1 MKIGLVL
8 AGGGGKGAYQLG
20 VWKALKEFGVDK
32 YIKVLSGTS
41 VGAINAALFA
51 QNDLRKAEMMWNE
64 VDMETLIP
72 LTKIEL
78 IKKGMQLAIGAKG
91 LKYIKKYNMGKVI
104 ENGDVPTEGFIR
116 FIDKYLDTNK
126 IKDRGVTCYASC
138 TEMPDFNVKYF
149 KINNYE
155 DSIAKNIILGSASL
169 PLIYKSSV
177 IDGKRYLDGGMV
189 DNIPIKPVYDEGCD
203 IIIVVLLSQ
212 NAYIDKKQFP
222 NAKIIEISPSNL
234 NEGVIGGVLNL
245 DHEAKRRRINEGYL
259 DAVNTLGAVL
269 YLKNFS
275 RANNVR
281 ERHYKVIKAFDRL
294 LNTTRKKYKN
304 VVKK

>member
-20 VWKALKEFGVDK
+20 VWKALREFGVDK
-32 YIKVLSGTS
+32 YIKVFSGTS

-51 QNDLRKAEMMWNE
+51 QNDLRKAESMWNE

-72 LTKIEL
+72 LNKVEL
-78 IKKGMQLAIGAKG
+78 IKKGVQLAIGAKG

-104 ENGDVPTEGFIR
+104 ENGDVPTEGFMK
-116 FIDKYLDTNK
+116 FLDRYVDINK
-126 IKDRGVTCYASC
+126 IKSRGVTCYASC

-149 KINNYE
+149 KVNDYE

-189 DNIPIKPVYDEGCD
+189 DNIPIKPIYDEGCD
-203 IIIVVLLSQ
+203 IIIVVSLSK
-212 NAYIDKKQFP
+212 NSYIDKKMFP
-222 NAKIIEISPSNL
+222 NSKIIEITPTNL

-245 DHEAKRRRINEGYL
+245 DFEAKRRRINEGYL
-259 DAVNTLGAVL
+259 DAINTLGSVL

-275 RANNVR
+275 RANNMR
-281 ERHYKVIKAFDRL
+281 DRHHKITDNFRKLVKVTSRRHSSAIK
-294 LNTTRKKYKN
+294 K
-304 VVKK
+304 